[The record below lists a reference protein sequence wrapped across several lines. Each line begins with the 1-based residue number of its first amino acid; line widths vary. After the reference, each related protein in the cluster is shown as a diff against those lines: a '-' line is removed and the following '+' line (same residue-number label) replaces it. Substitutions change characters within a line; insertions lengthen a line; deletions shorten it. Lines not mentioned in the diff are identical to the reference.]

1 MKRKKLL
8 LGGLLTC
15 FFCLPVAA
23 QNHPTVPITVGDI
36 TAMIDDYFSPDNK
49 GSITVDDIS
58 ALIDEYLQRGVRK
71 DWQLIV
77 WQTSGAKLCY
87 DLDEQPKTTFDAS
100 SLVLSTS
107 KASLTFPLSD
117 IVKYTY
123 AEKDKADLTPTS
135 AQVVPNYQDAVFVYR
150 NDGSFDAFLLEN
162 VDSMG
167 YSPLSEVQK
176 VYTPDSVYSIPL
188 AAIDSIAFHADAPEY
203 KRDVMMMNTTWIP
216 YVIRVTDGTIT
227 FRHDT
232 PANYLPVKGQVVASE
247 TFDAPFE
254 SGFAGRVTSVTNYKD
269 SIVYAVEGVGLS
281 DIYKHLVC
289 TGRSTSYLEGEEN
302 PEAKRRIFDVNSV
315 YFPLPSNISIPI
327 GPVTVSCAPSVY
339 MDWAICIFEENL
351 RNQAK
356 IAVHHTYNGSVQ
368 LDCKFDG
375 KYNPEPK
382 WLKPFIPITTPVPG
396 LYGKIMFGGFLR
408 ASGAVEVSATQP
420 FTITGSSSFSYTEAN
435 GMKRIND
442 WKASMGDTEFSISL
456 DGSVSAGLAVRLQFG
471 IFERIASADITAY
484 LGPKLSGNLKLST
497 AGILD
502 KTLYSAIKDSEITL
516 SLNAEVVPG
525 YRYWG
530 NGDHQELPISLE
542 LGYDLNH
549 WYAVPEFSNLKY
561 TPDESGFSGQLDG
574 TISRNL
580 LPKVSLGWGLYDEDD
595 NLYRSEYYPQTYRKI
610 EDWPW
615 NGMEMQLSDLPY
627 GSRYKAYPLV
637 KLMGVEMRATENAD
651 VSIDPK
657 VVSYEEPEVKG
668 NKATVTGHVEGLEYG
683 MVTDA
688 GIGYS
693 LNRNTNNW
701 NCVSASNKV
710 NGDFSV
716 ELTDLEENKTYY
728 YCTYAYIDG
737 KYYYGE
743 IYSFN
748 TWPPLCPDSNHPHA
762 IDLGLPSGT
771 KWACCNIGASSPKG
785 YGGYYAW
792 GETEEKSNYGW
803 QTYKYYNDD
812 TGWVNI
818 GSNIAG
824 TSYDVA
830 HVKWGGSW
838 RIPTIEQQHELL
850 SNCSSEWTTENGVSG
865 RRFTGPND
873 ASVFLPAA
881 GENWYGRRDRGDYG
895 RYWSSSNS
903 NPTSPVHAVHTEEEA
918 WGMAFY
924 SNNTFY
930 YGSRRDDGRSVRAVC
945 P

>member
-15 FFCLPVAA
+15 VFCLPVAA

-36 TAMIDDYFSPDNK
+36 TAMIDDYQSPDNK

-58 ALIDEYLQRGVRK
+58 ALIDEYLQQGVRK

-107 KASLTFPLSD
+107 KTSLTFPLSD

-123 AEKDKADLTPTS
+123 AEKGMAELTPTS
-135 AQVVPNYQDAVFVYR
+135 AQTVPNYQDAVFVYR
-150 NDGSFDAFLLEN
+150 NDGTFDAFLLEN
-162 VDSMG
+162 VDSMK
-167 YSPLSEVQK
+167 YSQLSETQK

-188 AAIDSIAFHADAPEY
+188 AAIDSIGFHADAPEY
-203 KRDVMMMNTTWIP
+203 QRDVMLMNTTWIP
-216 YVIRVTDGTIT
+216 YVIRVTESTVT
-227 FRHDT
+227 FRRDT
-232 PANYLPVKGQVVASE
+232 PANFLPVKGQVVAAE
-247 TFDAPFE
+247 TFDVPFE
-254 SGFAGRVTSVTNYKD
+254 SGFAGRVSTVTDYTD
-269 SIVYAVEGVGLS
+269 SIVYTVEGVGLS
-281 DIYKHLVC
+281 DIYRHLVC
-289 TGRSTSYLEGEEN
+289 TGRSTSYLEGEDTLN
-302 PEAKRRIFDVNSV
+302 AKRRVFDINSTQ
-315 YFPLPSNISIPI
+315 FPLPSNISIPI

-356 IAVHHTYNGSVQ
+356 LVVHHTYNGSVQ
-368 LDCKFDG
+368 LDCKFDAE
-375 KYNPEPK
+375 YNPEPK
-382 WLKPFIPITTPVPG
+382 WLKTFIPITTSVPG
-396 LYGKIMFGGFLR
+396 LYGKIMFGGFLS
-408 ASGAVEVSATQP
+408 ASGSVEVSATQP
-420 FTITGSSSFSYTEAN
+420 FTITGSSGFSYTESK
-435 GMKRIND
+435 GIQRIND
-442 WKASMGDTEFSISL
+442 WNAQMEDTEISISL

-471 IFERIASADITAY
+471 VFHEKVASADITAY

-497 AGILD
+497 AGVID

-516 SLNAEVVPG
+516 SLNAKVVPG

-530 NGDHQELPISLE
+530 NGDHQEFPVSPE
-542 LGYDLNH
+542 LDYDLNH
-549 WYAVPEFSNLKY
+549 WYVVPEFSNLKY
-561 TPDESGFSGQLDG
+561 TPDETGFSGQLSG

-580 LPKVSLGWGLYDEDD
+580 LSKVSIGWGLYDEND
-595 NLYRSEYYPQTYRKI
+595 NLYRAEYYLQTYRKI

-615 NGMEMQLSDLPY
+615 NGMEKQFTDLPY

-637 KLMGVEMRATENAD
+637 KLMGVEMRATESAD

-668 NKATVTGHVEGLEYG
+668 NKATVAGHVEGLDYG

-688 GIGYS
+688 GICYS
-693 LNRNTNNW
+693 LTPSSNNW
-701 NCVSASNKV
+701 NRVSAGNKV
-710 NGDFSV
+710 DGDFSV
-716 ELTDLEENKTYY
+716 ELTNLEEDKTYY

-737 KYYYGE
+737 EYYYGE
-743 IYSFN
+743 VYTFKTTHTHTS
-748 TWPPLCPDSNHPHA
+748 CPDSNHPHA

-771 KWACCNIGASSPKG
+771 KWACCNIGASSPEG

-792 GETEEKSNYGW
+792 GETEEKSVYNAD
-803 QTYKYYNDD
+803 TYKYYNEN
-812 TGWVNI
+812 TGFVNI
-818 GSNIAG
+818 GSDIAG

-838 RIPTIEQQHELL
+838 RMPTTGQQQELL
-850 SNCSSEWTTENGVSG
+850 NKCSSEWTSENGVSG
-865 RRFTGPND
+865 RRFTGPNG

-881 GENWYGRRDRGDYG
+881 GFRWYGDLYYVG
-895 RYWSSSNS
+895 RNGPYWSSSLYPS
-903 NPTSPVHAVHTEEEA
+903 SDDCAYDLYFDSGLPGWS
-918 WGMAFY
+918 
-924 SNNTFY
+924 
-930 YGSRRDDGRSVRAVC
+930 YGNRPIGHSVRAVC